1 MLVRFLGALP
11 FTSLFWSFPGL
22 FGAPGTLQV
31 FFLAQYW
38 CTGTLMYWG
47 GLVLTGPDA
56 GGLARLCPGLT
67 PPGGSGSPRVAP
79 SGGSRLLSP
88 RAGRF
93 CPAESVPW
101 GAGLLAAD
109 LPGNSAPI
117 RGLIAAAAAL

>member
-11 FTSLFWSFPGL
+11 FTSLFWSFSWGS
-22 FGAPGTLQV
+22 GTLQL
-31 FFLAQYW
+31 FSWPQYW

-47 GLVLTGPDA
+47 GLMLTGPRVER
-56 GGLARLCPGLT
+56 LALLRPALA
-67 PPGGSGSPRVAP
+67 PPGGTGSPRVAP

-93 CPAESVPW
+93 CPAESVNR
-101 GAGLLAAD
+101 GAGSLAAD

-117 RGLIAAAAAL
+117 RGLITAAAA